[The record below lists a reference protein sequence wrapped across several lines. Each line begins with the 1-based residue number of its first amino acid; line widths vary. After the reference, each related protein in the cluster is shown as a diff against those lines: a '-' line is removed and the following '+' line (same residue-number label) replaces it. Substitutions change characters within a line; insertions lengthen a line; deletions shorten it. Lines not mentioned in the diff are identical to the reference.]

1 MRLATWSVELIIF
14 ERVRIAI
21 KVTLIS
27 CAPAALVLSSCVF
40 NQAARSEPR
49 LVTSGEQS
57 IHVQL
62 IDGKNGKPTTNVW
75 VSLRGLG
82 ENNKTTQAQS
92 AQTDSYGIAELHLRD
107 PIPERLSL
115 GFGPYDFASCSNVEF
130 RSDEILH
137 VGVVA
142 KNTCAAPFVSS
153 CFSPTARAARCV
165 RAKDYVVGK
174 NPPGA
179 SVTSY

>member
-1 MRLATWSVELIIF
+1 LIIF

-27 CAPAALVLSSCVF
+27 CAPAALVLSSYVF

-92 AQTDSYGIAELHLRD
+92 AQTDSYGIAELHSGIQFLKD
-107 PIPERLSL
+107 LTWVL
-115 GFGPYDFASCSNVEF
+115 GPTISRHARMWSFGQTKFCTLA
-130 RSDEILH
+130 
-137 VGVVA
+137 
-142 KNTCAAPFVSS
+142 
-153 CFSPTARAARCV
+153 
-165 RAKDYVVGK
+165 
-174 NPPGA
+174 
-179 SVTSY
+179 